1 MTRNNKTHSARTAK
15 RVLNRVNL
23 VRGIRSTVLAGLLVT
38 AAACSSNKA
47 NNTVDPKELPK
58 ASGQLNAPLVLSGS
72 PSRDTAAYNAS
83 EDSLG
88 GVGWKNLED
97 HGPKPTKYRQID
109 NPGAEDKHARPPEG
123 ELGVVSHSSSATT
136 KPAFDASDLPIE
148 EFDLPDGKVRI
159 MWTLRNYG
167 GATVTSDNANIAR
180 RKVTLA
186 APDLTP
192 LVTVVTQQIPG
203 GVCAPIP
210 NSNALIIT
218 CDKAQ
223 RESVLRILSEIDVP
237 ARQVEITAKIFEVSH
252 DFDFQQGA
260 RTLVKHISSDG
271 AQTGAGT
278 FNAPQFQNAVAGGAA
293 PNGSVIDLMQVCK
306 QYGLS
311 FEASFQILAQEGLIK
326 VVSSPRMTVAM
337 GSTGTLL
344 AGQEIPIQQ
353 ATIVNNALQA
363 TTTYKPVGV
372 QLYITPQAVGKN
384 RVKLHTISV
393 VSSLSGFT
401 PLPTINGDGTNF
413 QNLIVNPV
421 IDTREAE
428 TAVTVEDGNTLV
440 ISGLRMVRQITR
452 TDKIPGLGD
461 IPVLGWMFKNQR
473 TQQQQTDLYFFVTPT
488 LL

>member
-1 MTRNNKTHSARTAK
+1 MIRRNKTNSARKANS
-15 RVLNRVNL
+15 VLKGVAWRWGACV
-23 VRGIRSTVLAGLLVT
+23 ILAGSMVGC
-38 AAACSSNKA
+38 AAGNKDKQA
-47 NNTVDPKELPK
+47 DLSELPK
-58 ASGQLNAPLVLSGS
+58 TTGQLNAPLVLSGS
-72 PSRDTAAYNAS
+72 PSRDSDAYKAS
-83 EDSLG
+83 EESLAG
-88 GVGWKNLED
+88 AGWKSLEE
-97 HGPKPTKYRQID
+97 HGPKPTKYGQIQ
-109 NPGAEDKHARPPEG
+109 NPDKDRIDKEKDG
-123 ELGVVSHSSSATT
+123 ELGVVSHHGPATT
-136 KPAFDASDLPIE
+136 QPAFNEADLPIE
-148 EFDLPDGKVRI
+148 EFALPDGKQRI
-159 MWTLRNYG
+159 IWTLRNYG
-167 GATVTSDNANIAR
+167 GNTVTSAWDGGTTR
-180 RKVTLA
+180 RKVTTA

-192 LVTVVTQQIPG
+192 LVTVVSQQVPG
-203 GVCAPIP
+203 GTVAPIP
-210 NSNALIIT
+210 NSNQLVIT

-223 RESVLRILSEIDVP
+223 RHAVLQLLADIDVP
-237 ARQVEITAKIFEVSH
+237 PRQVEITAKIFEVSH

-260 RTLVKHISSDG
+260 RMLLQHMAADG
-271 AQTGAGT
+271 TQTGASIFDAANFQQAAAAGAT
-278 FNAPQFQNAVAGGAA
+278 PQ
-293 PNGSVIDLMQVCK
+293 GSVIDLMQASK
-306 QYGLS
+306 AAGLS
-311 FEASFQILAQEGLIK
+311 LEASFQILAQEGLIK

-337 GSTGTLL
+337 GATGTLL

-401 PLPTINGDGTNF
+401 PMPTVQGNGTSF
-413 QNLIVNPV
+413 SSLIVNPV

-461 IPVLGWMFKNQR
+461 IPILGWMFKNQR
-473 TQQQQTDLYFFVTPT
+473 TQQQQTDLYFFLTPT

>member
-1 MTRNNKTHSARTAK
+1 M
-15 RVLNRVNL
+15 V
-23 VRGIRSTVLAGLLVT
+23 GCAGN
-38 AAACSSNKA
+38 AQKP
-47 NNTVDPKELPK
+47 VDPNELPK
-58 ASGQLNAPLVLSGS
+58 TTGQLNAPLVLSGS
-72 PSRDTAAYNAS
+72 PSRDSDAYKAS
-83 EDSLG
+83 EQSLG

-97 HGPKPTKYRQID
+97 HGPKPINYGQIQ
-109 NPGAEDKHARPPEG
+109 NPDKDRLEREG
-123 ELGVVSHSSSATT
+123 DLGVVSHHAPSTQPA
-136 KPAFDASDLPIE
+136 AFDESDLPIE
-148 EFDLPDGKVRI
+148 QIELPDGKIRI
-159 MWTLRNYG
+159 IWTLRNYG
-167 GATVTSDNANIAR
+167 GNTVNSKFNGTSR
-180 RKVTLA
+180 RDVTTA

-192 LVTVVTQQIPG
+192 LVTVVTQQVPG
-203 GVCAPIP
+203 GTVAPIP
-210 NSNALIIT
+210 NANQLVIT

-223 RESVLRILSEIDVP
+223 RLSVLQLLADIDVP
-237 ARQVEITAKIFEVSH
+237 PRQVEITAKIFEVSH
-252 DFDFQQGA
+252 DFDFQQGSNV
-260 RTLVKHISSDG
+260 LLKHMSSDG
-271 AQTGAGT
+271 AQTGASI
-278 FNAPQFQNAVAGGAA
+278 FNAPQFQNATAA
-293 PNGSVIDLMQVCK
+293 APPNGSVIDLMQASK
-306 QYGLS
+306 AAGLS
-311 FEASFQILAQEGLIK
+311 IEASFQILAQEGLIK

-384 RVKLHTISV
+384 RVKLHTISI

-401 PLPTINGDGTNF
+401 PLPTIQGNGTNF
-413 QNLIVNPV
+413 ANLIVNPV

-428 TAVTVEDGNTLV
+428 TAVTVENGNTLV

-461 IPVLGWMFKNQR
+461 IPILGWMFKNQR

>member
-1 MTRNNKTHSARTAK
+1 MFRSNKTNSARTAK
-15 RVLNRVNL
+15 SVLAGVAARWAAC
-23 VRGIRSTVLAGLLVT
+23 TVLA
-38 AAACSSNKA
+38 AAVAGCASNKDKP
-47 NNTVDPKELPK
+47 VDPTELPK

-72 PSRDTAAYNAS
+72 PSRDSAAYKAS

-88 GVGWKNLED
+88 GVGWKNLEE
-97 HGPKPTKYRQID
+97 HGPKPTRYGQIQ
-109 NPGAEDKHARPPEG
+109 NPDKDRADKEKDG
-123 ELGVVSHSSSATT
+123 ELGVVSHRQAAATT
-136 KPAFDASDLPIE
+136 RPALDESDLPIE
-148 EFDLPDGKVRI
+148 QVDLPDGKLRI
-159 MWTLRNYG
+159 VWTLRNYG
-167 GATVTSDNANIAR
+167 GNTVTSAWDNGTTR

-192 LVTVVTQQIPG
+192 LVTALTQQIPG
-203 GVCAPIP
+203 GTVAPIA
-210 NSNALIIT
+210 NANQLIIT

-223 RESVLRILSEIDVP
+223 RNAVLQLLSDIDVP
-237 ARQVEITAKIFEVSH
+237 PKQVEITAKIFEVSH

-260 RTLVKHISSDG
+260 RLLLKHIASDG
-271 AQTGAGT
+271 AQTGAST
-278 FNAPQFQNAVAGGAA
+278 FNAPFFQQATQAPAA
-293 PNGSVIDLMQVCK
+293 ANGSVIDLMQTSK
-306 QYGLS
+306 AAGLS
-311 FEASFQILAQEGLIK
+311 LEASFQIMAQEGLIK
-326 VVSSPRMTVAM
+326 VVSSPRMTVAV
-337 GSTGTLL
+337 GATGTLL
-344 AGQEIPIQQ
+344 AGQEIPIQS
-353 ATIVNNALQA
+353 ATIVNNALQS

-401 PLPTINGDGTNF
+401 QMPTIATDNSAASIS
-413 QNLIVNPV
+413 NLLVNPV

-452 TDKIPGLGD
+452 TDKVPGLGD
-461 IPVLGWMFKNQR
+461 IPILGWLFKNQR

>member
-1 MTRNNKTHSARTAK
+1 MFRSNKTNSARAA
-15 RVLNRVNL
+15 NC
-23 VRGIRSTVLAGLLVT
+23 VLAGVATRWAACAVL
-38 AAACSSNKA
+38 AAAVVGCASNKDKP
-47 NNTVDPKELPK
+47 VDPAELPK
-58 ASGQLNAPLVLSGS
+58 ATGQLNAPLVLSGS
-72 PSRDTAAYNAS
+72 PSRDSSAYKAS
-83 EDSLG
+83 EESLG
-88 GVGWKNLED
+88 GVGWKNLEE
-97 HGPKPTKYRQID
+97 HGPKPTSYGQIQ
-109 NPGAEDKHARPPEG
+109 NPDKDRINKEKDG
-123 ELGVVSHSSSATT
+123 ELGVVSHHTPAAATT
-136 KPAFDASDLPIE
+136 RPATLDESDLPIE
-148 EFDLPDGKVRI
+148 QVDLPDGKIRI
-159 MWTLRNYG
+159 LWTLRNYG
-167 GATVTSDNANIAR
+167 GNTVTSAWDGGTTR
-180 RKVTLA
+180 RKVTTA

-192 LVTVVTQQIPG
+192 LVTVVSQQVPG
-203 GVCAPIP
+203 GTVAPIP
-210 NSNALIIT
+210 NANQLVIT

-223 RESVLRILSEIDVP
+223 RASVLQLLADIDVP
-237 ARQVEITAKIFEVSH
+237 PRQVEITARIFEVSH
-252 DFDFQQGA
+252 DFDFQQGSNV
-260 RTLVKHISSDG
+260 LLKHMASDG
-271 AQTGAGT
+271 AQTGASV
-278 FNAPQFQNAVAGGAA
+278 FNAPQFQNAAA
-293 PNGSVIDLMQVCK
+293 AAPPNGSVIDLMQASK
-306 QYGLS
+306 AAGLS
-311 FEASFQILAQEGLIK
+311 IEASFQILAQEGLIK
-326 VVSSPRMTVAM
+326 VVSSPRMTVSM

-401 PLPTINGDGTNF
+401 PLPTIQSSGTSF
-413 QNLIVNPV
+413 SSLIVNPV